1 MKRKLSLFFLTAVLL
16 LSGMGLILT
25 GCANNEGKVFSKNW
39 ATKMLNKE
47 LSEEDVV
54 INFKSLN
61 IYDTYYYS
69 DYVRNY
75 TKEYEKVPFK
85 TNLKYSKIFSK
96 DLKKYSGKTIGYFTG
111 QVDVCKPKFGTQF
124 GRKIYGCSYTFIF
137 HPSNDYIKL
146 MKDLTDNGRLKRP
159 VNLPPYIRKKYTTK
173 HAGIAFAKDKKS
185 GIWKVV
191 AFNFEPYG
199 SPAYK

>member
-47 LSEEDVV
+47 LSEEDVT
-54 INFKSLN
+54 INHKSLVDGYFLYFTAERAAN
-61 IYDTYYYS
+61 LIKSPKGYTTDT
-69 DYVRNY
+69 
-75 TKEYEKVPFK
+75 F
-85 TNLKYSKIFSK
+85 FK